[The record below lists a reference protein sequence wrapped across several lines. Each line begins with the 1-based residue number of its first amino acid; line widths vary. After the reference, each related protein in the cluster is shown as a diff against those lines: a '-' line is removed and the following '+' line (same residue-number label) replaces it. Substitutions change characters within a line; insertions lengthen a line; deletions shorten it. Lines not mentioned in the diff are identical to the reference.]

1 MVFQPPRVKSG
12 HWIGML
18 PSFTERAEISKIE
31 DQSAAS

>member
-18 PSFTERAEISKIE
+18 PSFTERAESSRIE